1 VSDARGLAPGRP
13 VPGAVSNAEGQI
25 LGRKGRETRQRLMA
39 AARDLLGVCSPVDLT
54 AVAVARHAGMASAT
68 FYLYFRDVPDLLLA
82 TGETA
87 TIEMV
92 AAFTQ
97 SILFRDRSRIA
108 EDSTA
113 FIEMLR
119 HWWEQHGVILRY
131 RAMEA
136 DRGEERFRLQRE
148 WWASAVLDR
157 LFLLSREA
165 ADTGDDLDAY
175 ADALVVFASV
185 ERLAAAVQR
194 ERDMPIPPER
204 MRAAQARMLVR
215 MLGPA

>member
-1 VSDARGLAPGRP
+1 MSDARRFASGEP
-13 VPGAVSNAEGQI
+13 VPGVVSNAEGQL

-39 AARDLLGVCSPVDLT
+39 AARDLLAACSPVDLT

-68 FYLYFRDVPDLLLA
+68 FYLYFRDVADLLLA
-82 TGETA
+82 TGESA

-92 AAFTQ
+92 AAFNQ
-97 SILFRDRSRIA
+97 STLFNDRSRIG
-108 EDSTA
+108 EDSTD

-119 HWWEQHGVILRY
+119 HWWDRHGVILQY

-148 WWASAVLDR
+148 WWASTVLDR
-157 LFLLSREA
+157 LFLLFREA
-165 ADTGDDLDAY
+165 ACARDDVDAY

-194 ERDMPIPPER
+194 ERGLPIPPER

-215 MLGPA
+215 MLGSA